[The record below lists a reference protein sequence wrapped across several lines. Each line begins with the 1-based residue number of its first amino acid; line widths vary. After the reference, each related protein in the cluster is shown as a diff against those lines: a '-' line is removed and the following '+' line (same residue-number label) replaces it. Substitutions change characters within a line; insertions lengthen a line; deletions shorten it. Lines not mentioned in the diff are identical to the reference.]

1 MTGQNFPL
9 SSPSLLS
16 LLFLNFYLNFYVIEM
31 NFVDRIV
38 KLRKLQ
44 GPNEAKETL

>member
-16 LLFLNFYLNFYVIEM
+16 LSFLNFYVIEM